1 VKEQIILL
9 EEHDDVDSI
18 REKLGW
24 VRAARVLL
32 LFPSVPRQQI
42 IQRKLDL
49 VLIQREAARQQAQ
62 LALVTHD
69 PVIKEHA
76 AELGLPCFPT
86 VEASHRRYWEAVQ
99 TQRSIERE
107 EQPVKLSQELAEV
120 GSRLTSQPEPLSP
133 ETRRLIVTAFAAL
146 SMLVLGV
153 AFVLLLPRAQIQI
166 APTSNQV
173 SVTSKITADPAS
185 MEVDTVRNIIPA
197 RVIGVEVEA
206 AATADSTG
214 VTQIPSEK
222 ATGSALF
229 TNLIPDQVTIPQGAT
244 IRTSAAEPIRFVT
257 LAEATLPGQ
266 IGEVVEVPIEAVEPG
281 FQSNL
286 PSNRIIEVEGP
297 LAAQVA
303 VTNPDSTRGGDTV
316 EVPSISEADHERLR
330 AIVLQQLQQR
340 AYAEMQTDPYIDL
353 QETEFIP
360 VESLSVVLVHSE
372 TYIGS
377 VGQTVD
383 TTSLSMRVTVQGVAI
398 DERFARQA
406 IYEQVIDQIGDG
418 YQINPDTLV
427 FRLGEVTDVSEDRQ
441 VTFVMQGAGDVS
453 AAVDLDEVR
462 RLVRGKPIGQ
472 VAGILERSFALDRTP
487 EIRVSPPLWPWMPLL
502 ALRIDVR
509 TF

>member
-1 VKEQIILL
+1 MKEQIILL

-24 VRAARVLL
+24 VRADRVLL
-32 LFPSVPRQQI
+32 LFPSAPRQHI
-42 IQRKLDL
+42 IQHKLDL
-49 VLIQREAARQQAQ
+49 VLIQREAARQQTQ
-62 LALVTHD
+62 LAMVTHD
-69 PVIKEHA
+69 PIIKEHA

-86 VEASHRRYWEAVQ
+86 VEASHKRYWKTIQ
-99 TQRSIERE
+99 TQRAIERD
-107 EQPVKLSQELAEV
+107 EQPIKLSQELLEV
-120 GSRLTSQPEPLSP
+120 GSRLTAPPETLTP
-133 ETRRLIVTAFAAL
+133 ETRRLVIAGFATFAL
-146 SMLVLGV
+146 LALGV
-153 AFVLLLPRAQIQI
+153 AIVLLLPKAQIQI
-166 APTSNQV
+166 APTASQV
-173 SVTSKITADPAS
+173 SVTSTIVADPTS
-185 MEVDTVRNIIPA
+185 VEVDTVRNIIPA

-214 VTQIPSEK
+214 VTQMPSEK

-229 TNLIPDQVTIPQGAT
+229 TNLIPVQVTIPQGTT

-266 IGEVVEVPIEAVEPG
+266 IGEVVEIPIEAVEAG
-281 FQSNL
+281 FQGNL
-286 PSNRIIEVEGP
+286 PSHRIIEVEGP

-303 VTNPDSTRGGDTV
+303 ATNPDATRGGDTV
-316 EVPSISEADHERLR
+316 EVPSISEADHTQLR

-340 AYAEMQTDPYIDL
+340 AYAEMQADPFIDL

-372 TYIGS
+372 TYLGS
-377 VGQTVD
+377 VGQTVEN
-383 TTSLSMRVTVQGVAI
+383 TSLSMRVTVQGVAI

-427 FRLGEVTDVSEDRQ
+427 FRQGEVTDVSEDRQ

-462 RLVRGKPIGQ
+462 RLVRGKRVGQ
-472 VAGILERSFALDRTP
+472 AAGILERSFALDHTP
-487 EIRVSPPLWPWMPLL
+487 EIRVSPGFWPWMPLL
-502 ALRIDVR
+502 VLRIDVQ

>member
-1 VKEQIILL
+1 VKEQIIHL

-24 VRAARVLL
+24 VRADRVLL
-32 LFPSVPRQQI
+32 LFPSLPRQQI
-42 IQRKLDL
+42 VQRKLDL
-49 VLIQREAARQQAQ
+49 VLIQREAARHQAQ

-69 PVIKEHA
+69 PAIKEHA

-86 VEASHRRYWEAVQ
+86 VEASHRRYWKTVQ
-99 TQRSIERE
+99 TQRSIERD
-107 EQPVKLSQELAEV
+107 EQPVKLSPELVEA
-120 GSRLTSQPEPLSP
+120 GSRLSAPPERLAP
-133 ETRRLIVTAFAAL
+133 ETRRLIATGFAAL
-146 SMLVLGV
+146 SLLALG
-153 AFVLLLPRAQIQI
+153 AALILLLPSARIQI
-166 APTSNQV
+166 APTSSQV
-173 SVTSKITADPAS
+173 SVTSTIVADPAS
-185 MEVDTVRNIIPA
+185 AAVDTIRNIIPA

-214 VTQIPSEK
+214 MTQMPSEK

-229 TNLIPDQVTIPQGAT
+229 TNLIPEQVTIPQGTT
-244 IRTSAAEPIRFVT
+244 IRTGTGEPIRFVT

-266 IGEVVEVPIEAVEPG
+266 IGEVVEVPIEAVEAG
-281 FQSNL
+281 FQGNL

-303 VTNPDSTRGGDTV
+303 VTNPDATRGGDTV
-316 EVPSISEADHERLR
+316 EVASISEEDHARLR

-340 AYAEMQTDPYIDL
+340 AYAEMQTDPFIDL
-353 QETEFIP
+353 QETEFVP

-372 TYIGS
+372 TYLGS

-383 TTSLSMRVTVQGVAI
+383 NTSLSMRVTVQGVAI

-418 YQINPDTLV
+418 YQINPDTLI
-427 FRLGEVTDVSEDRQ
+427 FRLGEVTDVDEDHR

-462 RLVRGKPIGQ
+462 RLIRGKRVRQ
-472 VAGILERSFALDRTP
+472 AAGILERSFALDRAP
-487 EIRVSPPLWPWMPLL
+487 EIRVSPRFWPWMPLL
-502 ALRIDVR
+502 TLRIDVR